1 MNPRTTCRSAAA
13 PLVAALFALWL
24 ALPAAAWAQAL
35 DSHAFVVEDGRVYLR
50 DGVYVLDARVDF
62 RLSDEAWRALGSG
75 VPLTFELVIELE
87 RPRRWWLDVEIAR
100 LSQRFRMRYHAL
112 SERYVLT
119 NLNTGEIRSFL
130 GSGAALAALG
140 DIRGLPLIDAHLLEP
155 DTDYEVWLRA
165 QLDINALP
173 APLKT
178 VAYMTPGWRLLSEW
192 KVWRF
197 RA

>member
-1 MNPRTTCRSAAA
+1 MNPRTTRRSAAA
-13 PLVAALFALWL
+13 RLLVALLALWL
-24 ALPAAAWAQAL
+24 GFVATARAQAL
-35 DSHAFVVEDGRVYLR
+35 ESHAFIVEDGRVHLR
-50 DGVYVLDARVDF
+50 NGVYVLDARIDF
-62 RLSDEAWRALGSG
+62 RLSEEAWRALASG

-87 RPRRWWLDVEIAR
+87 RPRRWWLDSQIAR
-100 LSQRFRMRYHAL
+100 LSQRFRLRYHAL
-112 SERYVLT
+112 SERYVVT

-130 GSGAALAALG
+130 GSGTALAALG
-140 DIRGLPLIDAHLLEP
+140 DVRALPLIDARLLEP
-155 DTDYEVWLRA
+155 EAEYEVWLRA